1 MKLIRSYKQK
11 GFVLFISMTFLI
23 IMTLLALTAI
33 QRASLDEKV
42 SANLRAQTL
51 AFQAAE
57 QALRACQRSLEQ
69 TGPGGSLPLLPG
81 TTQTFDGTPIHQYP
95 ATNASG
101 EVPPPPSKWKD
112 KASWSGADVRTL
124 NAGTVPNVASQPQC
138 MIEEYP
144 IKDDLKPK
152 VYTAYVITSRG
163 VGATNTAVVWLQ
175 ETLRVGNDVK

>member
-1 MKLIRSYKQK
+1 MKRIKLRKQK
-11 GFVLFISMTFLI
+11 GFVLFVSMTFLI

-33 QRASLDEKV
+33 QRAALDEKV
-42 SANLRAQTL
+42 SANLRAQTM

-57 QALRACQRSLEQ
+57 QALRSCQRSLEQ
-69 TGPGGSLPLLPG
+69 TGPGGALPLLPG
-81 TTQTFDGTPIHQYP
+81 TTQTSDGIPIHQYP
-95 ATNASG
+95 ATAASG
-101 EVPPPPSKWKD
+101 AVPPPPARWRD
-112 KASWSGADVRTL
+112 KAKWSTSDVRTL

-163 VGATNTAVVWLQ
+163 VGATSTAVVWLQ
-175 ETLRVGNDVK
+175 ETLRVGNNVK